1 MTRSILL
8 TAAFA
13 ALTASVVPSITCA
26 DDTNETEGQI
36 STDMLAQF
44 GLGDSAAVS
53 DEEGLDI
60 RGKAKKK
67 SRSSVQYPIT
77 VRPLGKKRGR
87 KVLRKRTKGRRF
99 VAKKLKPGRYSVAY
113 KAVAKR
119 GSRTTSTSKSAPPV
133 RVSVPGR
140 R

>member
-13 ALTASVVPSITCA
+13 ALTASVACSTASA
-26 DDTNETEGQI
+26 DDTIENDGLI
-36 STDMLAQF
+36 SNDMLAEF
-44 GLGDSAAVS
+44 GLRGSDVVS
-53 DEEGLDI
+53 DDEGLDI
-60 RGKAKKK
+60 RGKAKT
-67 SRSSVQYPIT
+67 VNIQYSIKPA
-77 VRPLGKKRGR
+77 GKRRGLEI
-87 KVLRKRTKGRRF
+87 LRKRTKNRRF
-99 VAKKLKPGRYSVAY
+99 VAKKLKPGRYSVSY

-119 GSRTTSTSKSAPPV
+119 GRNNVNTSKSAPPV

>member
-13 ALTASVVPSITCA
+13 ALAASVVPSIASAA
-26 DDTNETEGQI
+26 DTPKSDGQI

-44 GLGDSAAVS
+44 GLGDSDAVS
-53 DEEGLDI
+53 DEEGLEV
-60 RGKAKKK
+60 RGKAKK
-67 SRSSVQYPIT
+67 SNVQYSIAIK
-77 VRPLGKKRGR
+77 PLGKRRGR
-87 KVLRKRTKGRRF
+87 KILRKRTKGRSF
-99 VAKKLKPGRYSVAY
+99 VARKLKPGRYSVAY
-113 KAVAKR
+113 RAVAERPSK
-119 GSRTTSTSKSAPPV
+119 TTNTSKSAPPV

>member
-13 ALTASVVPSITCA
+13 ALTVSVVPSIASA
-26 DDTNETEGQI
+26 DDTPKSDGQI
-36 STDMLAQF
+36 STETLAQF

-60 RGKAKKK
+60 RGKAKT
-67 SRSSVQYPIT
+67 VNIQYKTSIK
-77 VRPLGKKRGR
+77 PLGKRRGR
-87 KVLRKRTKGRRF
+87 KILRKRTKNRRF
-99 VAKKLKPGRYSVAY
+99 VAKKLKPGRYSVSY

-119 GSRTTSTSKSAPPV
+119 GKNNVSKSNSAPPV

>member
-13 ALTASVVPSITCA
+13 ALTASVAPSVTCA
-26 DDTNETEGQI
+26 DDLADNDGQI

-53 DEEGLDI
+53 DQEGLEI
-60 RGKAKKK
+60 RGKAKKVK
-67 SRSSVQYPIT
+67 LQYDVSI
-77 VRPLGKKRGR
+77 RPVSKKRGR
-87 KVLRKRTKGRRF
+87 KVFRKRTKGRRS
-99 VAKKLKPGRYSVAY
+99 VAKKLNPGRYSVSY

-119 GSRTTSTSKSAPPV
+119 GKKTTSATKSAPPV

>member
-13 ALTASVVPSITCA
+13 ALTVSVVPSIASA
-26 DDTNETEGQI
+26 DDTPKSDGQI
-36 STDMLAQF
+36 STETLAQF
-44 GLGDSAAVS
+44 GLGDSDAVS
-53 DEEGLDI
+53 DDEGLDI
-60 RGKAKKK
+60 RGKAKKL
-67 SRSSVQYPIT
+67 SVQYSIEIKP
-77 VRPLGKKRGR
+77 VGKKRGR

-99 VAKKLKPGRYSVAY
+99 AAKKLKAGRYSVSY

-119 GSRTTSTSKSAPPV
+119 GSRTTSTPKSAPPV

-140 R
+140 K

>member
-13 ALTASVVPSITCA
+13 ALTASVAPSVTFA
-26 DDTNETEGQI
+26 DDLADNEGEI
-36 STDMLAQF
+36 SNDLLAQF
-44 GLGDSAAVS
+44 GLGDSEVVS
-53 DEEGLDI
+53 DEEGLEI
-60 RGKAKKK
+60 RGKLRK
-67 SRSSVQYPIT
+67 SPSDGRTIT
-77 VRPLGKKRGR
+77 VKPLGKKSGR
-87 KVLRKRTKGRRF
+87 KQRRKLTKGRRF
-99 VAKKLKPGRYSVAY
+99 VAKKLKPGRYSVSY

-119 GSRTTSTSKSAPPV
+119 GSRPAPPSKNAPPV